1 MHVISNVISRN
12 MKAKIEKN
20 IQLAGLIT
28 ELKKLS
34 SQNKCMLWKRIA
46 LDLEKSTRRR
56 RIVNVYKIDQHAV
69 ENETVIVPGKVLG
82 VGELS
87 KKVSVA
93 AYTFS
98 EEAYR
103 KIQQRGEALTIPE
116 LMQKNPKAKNVKI
129 LG

>member
-1 MHVISNVISRN
+1 
-12 MKAKIEKN
+12 MKSTIEKN
-20 IQLAGLIT
+20 IQLAGLIA

-34 SQNKCMLWKRIA
+34 SQNNCMLWKRIA
-46 LDLEKSTRRR
+46 SDLEKSTRNRR
-56 RIVNVYKIDQHAV
+56 VVNVYKIDQHAA

-98 EEAYR
+98 EEAFR
-103 KIQQRGEALTIPE
+103 KIQQKGEALTIPE